1 MIGTT
6 RFLIY
11 LAVSAAVFVGL
22 LLFVLRS
29 RRDRP
34 WTLILI
40 LASVIVV
47 GGMLFAKWGQNS
59 DLSWLVYYTI
69 PALATVFLPP
79 FVLRMTGGE
88 TLRYLLLALLMAP
101 AIHVFFSFCFGWHD
115 YMPFLYVPAASEVLP
130 ELRR

>member
-11 LAVSAAVFVGL
+11 LAVSAVVFVGL

-40 LASVIVV
+40 LASVVVV
-47 GGMLFAKWGQNS
+47 GGMLFARWGQNS
-59 DLSWLVYYTI
+59 GLSWLVYYTI

-79 FVLRMTGGE
+79 LVLRMTGVE
-88 TLRYLLLALLMAP
+88 TRRYLLLALLMAP

-115 YMPFLYVPAASEVLP
+115 YMPFLYVPAASEVLS
-130 ELRR
+130 ELRG